1 MISSK
6 HILLK
11 DNNITL
17 HMMAHTYC
25 LPSCYENSDACFPN
39 FGTARTPYLI
49 YDVYTN
55 DSPHGVCFPTVYL
68 LHILKLN
75 GQNLIKFCI
84 LIITDK
90 IYVGIVCTILSSDS
104 AMAGL

>member
-1 MISSK
+1 MNFSVSLEHFGNNKVLKCSKCQQMIPRK

-17 HMMAHTYC
+17 HMMAYTYC
-25 LPSCYENSDACFPN
+25 LPLRCENSNACFPN

-55 DSPHGVCFPTVYL
+55 DSPHGVCFPKV
-68 LHILKLN
+68 
-75 GQNLIKFCI
+75 
-84 LIITDK
+84 ITE
-90 IYVGIVCTILSSDS
+90 ICRSTGSV
-104 AMAGL
+104 